1 MDVIESFML
10 CLPKPNKMQIIE
22 FKIILHLIIDISLK
36 ICWRFSFMNLM
47 LATLGAIHSTSW
59 ELHWC
64 SIFLL
69 QNSVALVRV
78 FSHLNLC
85 GQIWGILWRHCSGAG
100 NSDSG
105 ITPRGKSNQ
114 IRYMYE
120 LTSTFIGFL
129 CLKLKKKCKNL
140 NFWTLCYSDLVFQGE
155 ETAPRQTI
163 LNLPVKVLIIST
175 PPRR

>member
-129 CLKLKKKCKNL
+129 CLKLKKNVKIRIFRL
-140 NFWTLCYSDLVFQGE
+140 FVTLIWCSRAKRL
-155 ETAPRQTI
+155 RQDR
-163 LNLPVKVLIIST
+163 PF
-175 PPRR
+175 

>member
-1 MDVIESFML
+1 MSLILL
-10 CLPKPNKMQIIE
+10 CSVYQNLIRCKFITLQIIE
-22 FKIILHLIIDISLK
+22 FKIISNLIIDISLK

-47 LATLGAIHSTSW
+47 LATLGAIYSTSW

-78 FSHLNLC
+78 FSHLHLC

-120 LTSTFIGFL
+120 LTSTFIGIL
-129 CLKLKKKCKNL
+129 CLKLKKNVKIRICGL
-140 NFWTLCYSDLVFQGE
+140 FVTLIWCFRAKRL
-155 ETAPRQTI
+155 RQDR
-163 LNLPVKVLIIST
+163 PF
-175 PPRR
+175 